1 MKVYIKLISIVS
13 VLAIVFAGV
22 SIFCVSAEET
32 EYIQS
37 EKFIY
42 GDVDLDGKVSVKDA
56 TLVQKDLAK
65 ITYATAVQKYLA
77 DPEGTGYSVKNA
89 TAIQKYLAKYEASP
103 LFGVELVMSSQEKFS
118 SEINFVSNMHYDVIR
133 VFPKNIELKYSLSD
147 FSEFSFN
154 KIEEIP
160 YYRYINGKIETTPYD
175 FAYDLYF
182 TSSNQEELVLAVKA
196 LDYRADIDLEKIEIV
211 KYDVFN

>member
-1 MKVYIKLISIVS
+1 MKAYIKLISIVS

-22 SIFCVSAEET
+22 SIFCVSAEEI

-42 GDVDLDGKVSVKDA
+42 GDVDLDGTVTVKDA

>member
-1 MKVYIKLISIVS
+1 MKAYIKLISIVS

-133 VFPKNIELKYSLSD
+133 VFPKNIELKYSLSG

-196 LDYRADIDLEKIEIV
+196 LDYRADIDLENIEIV

>member
-1 MKVYIKLISIVS
+1 MKAYIKLISIVS

-65 ITYATAVQKYLA
+65 ISYATAVQKYLA
-77 DPEGTGYSVKNA
+77 DPEGLGYSVKNA

>member
-65 ITYATAVQKYLA
+65 ISYATAVQKYLA
-77 DPEGTGYSVKNA
+77 DPEGLGYSVKNA

>member
-32 EYIQS
+32 EYIQP

-65 ITYATAVQKYLA
+65 ISYATAVQKYLA
-77 DPEGTGYSVKNA
+77 DPEGLGYSVKNA

>member
-65 ITYATAVQKYLA
+65 ISYATAVQKYLA
-77 DPEGTGYSVKNA
+77 DPEGLGYSVKNA

-103 LFGVELVMSSQEKFS
+103 LFSVELVMSSQEKFS